1 MESASG
7 SSQPVAS
14 RLGRRRRSNN
24 ITIPEVNN
32 ETCHQNRR
40 NHIARMNGT
49 TEQNS
54 LGTA

>member
-7 SSQPVAS
+7 SSQPVANH
-14 RLGRRRRSNN
+14 LGRRRRSNN